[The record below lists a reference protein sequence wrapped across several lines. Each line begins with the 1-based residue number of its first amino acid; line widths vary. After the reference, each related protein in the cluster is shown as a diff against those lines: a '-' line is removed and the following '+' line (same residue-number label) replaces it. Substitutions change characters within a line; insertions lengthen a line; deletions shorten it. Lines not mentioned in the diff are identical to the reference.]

1 LALLCIAGVIGFI
14 FLGINFAMV
23 MIVFFA
29 IHNERQINLFINK
42 EKEQEVADKMEY
54 ADVALKAGEGCV
66 STTSYLRSTRR
77 TVLQALMYILA
88 FCSNGSYF
96 T

>member
-1 LALLCIAGVIGFI
+1 
-14 FLGINFAMV
+14 MV

>member
-1 LALLCIAGVIGFI
+1 
-14 FLGINFAMV
+14 MV

-54 ADVALKAGEGCV
+54 ADVALKAGEECV
-66 STTSYLRSTRR
+66 STTSYLRSTGR
-77 TVLQALMYILA
+77 TVLHKL
-88 FCSNGSYF
+88 
-96 T
+96 

>member
-1 LALLCIAGVIGFI
+1 MALLCIAGVIGFI